1 MGERRR
7 DKGNWSQEMEDWRQ
21 EMGVESGGRL
31 GVG

>member
-7 DKGNWSQEMEDWRQ
+7 DKGNWSQEMEDLRQ